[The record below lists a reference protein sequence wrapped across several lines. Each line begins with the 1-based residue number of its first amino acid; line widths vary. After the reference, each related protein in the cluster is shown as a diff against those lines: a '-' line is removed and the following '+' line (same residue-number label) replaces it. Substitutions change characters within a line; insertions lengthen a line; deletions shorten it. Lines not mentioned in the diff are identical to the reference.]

1 MATRGGCTVTELGA
15 YTDPKPDTKVGRL
28 RTELFNLLDKHRRD
42 GMLPTSARFLFYE
55 LVQRRVISKQKTG
68 ARRADQDMSDALTD
82 LRERGHIPWH
92 WIVDETRSLDSFVGS
107 RSISDWCLGVLDQAR
122 IDPWKGDAPLVITES
137 RSLAGV
143 LREMCRDYAVR
154 ITATNGQCGGFLRTD
169 VAPILSGWDRVLYFG
184 DFDLAGND
192 IENNTREVLERAAAG
207 LHWERLA
214 LTREQVDHY
223 GLPVITKHDARFK
236 NGGAHDAVETE
247 ALRQSIIVDILRTR
261 LDELLPEPLTD
272 VLVRE
277 GEQRE
282 GVRRLLNGGAL

>member
-1 MATRGGCTVTELGA
+1 MTELGA

-28 RTELFNLLDKHRRD
+28 RTELFNLLDEHRRD

-169 VAPILSGWDRVLYFG
+169 VAPIRRGGSPTAQWGRAVKAPRGKAVLHATRTRPFITLDKSPERHRVTIGFPRMSLRREPQNGSGPAPLF
-184 DFDLAGND
+184 
-192 IENNTREVLERAAAG
+192 
-207 LHWERLA
+207 
-214 LTREQVDHY
+214 
-223 GLPVITKHDARFK
+223 GLP
-236 NGGAHDAVETE
+236 
-247 ALRQSIIVDILRTR
+247 SR
-261 LDELLPEPLTD
+261 LVLLQPHLSPSFP
-272 VLVRE
+272 
-277 GEQRE
+277 GP
-282 GVRRLLNGGAL
+282 RRAYSTI